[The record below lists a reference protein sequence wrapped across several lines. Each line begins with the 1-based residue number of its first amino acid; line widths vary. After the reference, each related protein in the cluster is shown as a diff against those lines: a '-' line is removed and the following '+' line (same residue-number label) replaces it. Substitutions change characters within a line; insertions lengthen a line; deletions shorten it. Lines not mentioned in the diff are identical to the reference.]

1 MKQDNNLMRELLIML
16 NTLEESMPIGASM
29 ALFQPYYEDLHNSDG
44 IKIDGYNGQQIDF
57 HLRLLIEERYIDAQ
71 EAAMGISFNH
81 LTQAGHAFLEIKT
94 ASSGKKSDIFI
105 LKPSFMGVG
114 VDLKEAYQCFLKC
127 RGKSS

>member
-57 HLRLLIEERYIDAQ
+57 HLQLLIEKRYIDAQ
-71 EAAMGISFNH
+71 EAAIGILFNY
-81 LTQAGHAFLEIKT
+81 LTPAGHTFL
-94 ASSGKKSDIFI
+94 D
-105 LKPSFMGVG
+105 
-114 VDLKEAYQCFLKC
+114 
-127 RGKSS
+127 RGKAQSVIRRAQ